1 MALIQGG
8 CSELQQLSALVESGI
23 AELRRLCALV
33 EWQEHELD
41 RLRREVDG
49 LKAQPGVEAGAR
61 GSAAAGS
68 GPDNHVKTRRAARSS
83 GRTRKGVS

>member
-33 EWQEHELD
+33 EWQEHELAG
-41 RLRREVDG
+41 LRREVDG
-49 LKAQPGVEAGAR
+49 LKTQPGVEAGAR
-61 GSAAAGS
+61 GSAAGS
-68 GPDNHVKTRRAARSS
+68 GPDNQDKTRRAARSS